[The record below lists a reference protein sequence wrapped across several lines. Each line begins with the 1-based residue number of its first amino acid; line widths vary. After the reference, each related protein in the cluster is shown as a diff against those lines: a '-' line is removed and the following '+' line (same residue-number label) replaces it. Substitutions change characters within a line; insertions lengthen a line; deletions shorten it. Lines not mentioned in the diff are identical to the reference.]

1 MSSRRTL
8 LCIVPIFSYV
18 TPKGTLNRGKQK
30 GSCARFCILFRSRVR
45 TTIFSAFTVAYGS
58 LIVTSN
64 LLKVNLT
71 IYSTTRKN
79 RPQSSRATRTAS
91 VSISSLRDFD
101 DTATPPH
108 LYLSIQIFVP
118 GCHNYEVPVTLDFC
132 RCRLS
137 QQTSCRQTGPI
148 KYACESCM
156 DITRHI
162 LCLAPW
168 IFGTHV
174 AIPRFERPCEAR

>member
-1 MSSRRTL
+1 M
-8 LCIVPIFSYV
+8 
-18 TPKGTLNRGKQK
+18 
-30 GSCARFCILFRSRVR
+30 
-45 TTIFSAFTVAYGS
+45 
-58 LIVTSN
+58 
-64 LLKVNLT
+64 
-71 IYSTTRKN
+71 
-79 RPQSSRATRTAS
+79 AS

-118 GCHNYEVPVTLDFC
+118 GCHNYEVPDLGFLPMPTFATDK
-132 RCRLS
+132 LS
-137 QQTSCRQTGPI
+137 PNGTNKIG
-148 KYACESCM
+148 M

-174 AIPRFERPCEAR
+174 PIPRFERPCEAR